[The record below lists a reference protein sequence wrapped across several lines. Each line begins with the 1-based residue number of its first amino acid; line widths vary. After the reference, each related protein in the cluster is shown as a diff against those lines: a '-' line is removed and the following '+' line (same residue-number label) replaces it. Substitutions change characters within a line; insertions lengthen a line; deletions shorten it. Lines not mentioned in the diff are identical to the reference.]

1 VGVLEYI
8 AATRRVLRLL
18 AEDPAGFAEE
28 HQVNLHAV
36 SQSVGE
42 AGLAYV
48 RTFSLET
55 PAHWFGYLVV
65 EGDTQQMVGVC
76 SFKGP
81 PVGGALEISYYTF
94 PDYEGRGIAT
104 EMARFLI
111 ERARQLPGVKR
122 VIAHTLPERNAS
134 GRILEKV
141 GMTFVGDAEEDGE
154 RVWQYEIPIES
165 DL

>member
-1 VGVLEYI
+1 MGVLEYI
-8 AATRRVLRLL
+8 PATRRVLRLL

-28 HQVNLHAV
+28 HQVKLHEV

-48 RTFSLET
+48 RMFSLET
-55 PAHWFGYLVV
+55 PAHWFGYLVI

-81 PVGGALEISYYTF
+81 PIAGVLEISYYTF
-94 PDYEGRGIAT
+94 PGYEGRGIAT

-111 ERARQLPGVKR
+111 GRARQLPGVKR

-141 GMTFVGDAEEDGE
+141 GMTIVGDADEDGE
-154 RVWQYEIPIES
+154 RVWEYEIPIES